1 MHFIGP
7 GRISNEQLG
16 NTKIRKPVFAL
27 LLVEKVRELMCKAR
41 LFGIVAA
48 VAVIISGVT
57 PVTAF
62 AAETDTGTMTLSEKD
77 KDHKGSRALF
87 EEKVN
92 KAIRN
97 WNTLS
102 ADQKNEVYALLEE
115 EKKAQDKVLDKLAE
129 LGVMEK
135 KDTEGMK
142 ARRADYMKKLK
153 ESGDFPLLRQRGR
166 KCK

>member
-1 MHFIGP
+1 
-7 GRISNEQLG
+7 
-16 NTKIRKPVFAL
+16 
-27 LLVEKVRELMCKAR
+27 LLVEKVRELMLKTR

-48 VAVIISGVT
+48 IAVTVIGVT

-92 KAIRN
+92 EAIKK

-102 ADQKNEVYALLEE
+102 TDQKNEVYTLLDEE
-115 EKKAQDKVLDKLAE
+115 RKAQDKVLDKLAE
-129 LGVMEK
+129 LGVMDK
-135 KDTEGMK
+135 KDTERMK
-142 ARRADYMKKLK
+142 SRRADHMKKLK